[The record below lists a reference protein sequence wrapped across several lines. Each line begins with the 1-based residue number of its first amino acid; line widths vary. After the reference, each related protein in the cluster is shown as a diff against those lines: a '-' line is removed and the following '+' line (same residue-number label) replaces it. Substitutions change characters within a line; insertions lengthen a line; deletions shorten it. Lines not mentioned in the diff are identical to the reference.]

1 MEFGG
6 FIWIDMESSKYT
18 DDTLMLYLELI
29 GLHPDIGV
37 VAQSALRRSAN
48 DLLHLIEVG
57 DKVRLLKGAYH
68 ENEQIA
74 FASHDEVN
82 ANYTKLLGNTI

>member
-1 MEFGG
+1 M
-6 FIWIDMESSKYT
+6 
-18 DDTLMLYLELI
+18 
-29 GLHPDIGV
+29 

-57 DKVRLLKGAYH
+57 GKVRLVKGAYH

-74 FASHDEVN
+74 FASHDYTTL
-82 ANYTKLLGNTI
+82 NYWKYDLNVIIYTIMKLIIVLLGLLLQLMIPS